1 MAIAKKCDRCGNYY
15 DANTKY
21 NGTLSSL
28 CTGHICGLY
37 TLNSRGF
44 DYEQEEHIRY
54 DLCDKCLES
63 FYDWLE
69 GENAADD

>member
-21 NGTLSSL
+21 EIPSCLNTRYINGISTLVSFN
-28 CTGHICGLY
+28 
-37 TLNSRGF
+37 LNCVTERNIS
-44 DYEQEEHIRY
+44 Y
-54 DLCDKCLES
+54 DLCNKCLES
-63 FYDWLE
+63 FYCWLE

>member
-21 NGTLSSL
+21 NSNPYSL
-28 CTGHICGLY
+28 NKRYICGISILE
-37 TLNSRGF
+37 SQGF
-44 DYEQEEHIRY
+44 DYDQEEHIRY

-63 FYDWLE
+63 FYNWLGVRE
-69 GENAADD
+69 